1 MAEHIGQQLLD
12 ALEAALSGL
21 SVAPHVFQNRTQPTD
36 DSKLPC
42 LLVCNGDETSEFG
55 AMGTDT
61 GRPLDRLPRLVV
73 LGCVR
78 SAGESPY
85 RALNAIRAAV
95 EARVA
100 ASNGLNGLADNL
112 ELIETNFDVP
122 TEPADKR
129 AGRVA
134 LTFKCETRTPAGDA
148 TTKI

>member
-1 MAEHIGQQLLD
+1 VSDHIGQQLLD
-12 ALEAALSGL
+12 ALEAALGGIV
-21 SVAPHVFQNRTQPTD
+21 VAPHVFQQRTTPTD

-61 GRPLDRLPRLVV
+61 GRPLDRMPRLVV
-73 LGCVR
+73 IGCVR
-78 SAGESPY
+78 IAAASPY
-85 RALNAIRAAV
+85 RALNAIRAEV
-95 EARVA
+95 EAKVA
-100 ASNGLNGLADNL
+100 AHATLGGLADNI

-122 TEPADKR
+122 TEAADKR

-134 LTFKCETRTPAGDA
+134 LTFQCETRTPAGDA